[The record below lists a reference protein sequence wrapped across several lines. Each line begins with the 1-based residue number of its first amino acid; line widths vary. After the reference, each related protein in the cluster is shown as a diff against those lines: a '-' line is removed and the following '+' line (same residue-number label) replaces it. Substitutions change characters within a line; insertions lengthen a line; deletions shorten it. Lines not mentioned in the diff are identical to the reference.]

1 MRGRHARAY
10 RALLRL
16 YPRRFRA
23 EYQDEMTRL
32 FAQQVHYARV
42 TEGWAG
48 VLRVWIRSLID
59 LVATAPTEHLEN
71 EVLVASPIGSRDKP
85 AAVRLRPSASPWA
98 AIGLLPLWTLPVLAV
113 LAPDYLHAAIL
124 NPPAMLGLPFGV
136 VAIGGGI
143 LWAALGV
150 VVMANTTSIG
160 LRILALILFTIPST
174 VIVLFCPAFVL
185 ILINLT
191 PQTH

>member
-16 YPRRFRA
+16 YPRRFRVD
-23 EYQDEMTRL
+23 YQDEMTRL

-48 VLRVWIRSLID
+48 VLRVWVRSLID
-59 LVATAPTEHLEN
+59 LVATAPTEHLEK
-71 EVLVASPIGSRDKP
+71 EVLVASPVGARDRQ
-85 AAVRLRPSASPWA
+85 ARIRVRPSASPWV
-98 AIGLLPLWTLPVLAV
+98 AIGLLPLGLLLFLPVLAPNFFGAV
-113 LAPDYLHAAIL
+113 FL

-150 VVMANTTSIG
+150 IVMTNTSSIG
-160 LRILALILFTIPST
+160 LRIVSLILFTIPST
-174 VIVLFCPAFVL
+174 VIVVFCPLFIL
-185 ILINLT
+185 ILLNLT
-191 PQTH
+191 ASS

>member
-32 FAQQVHYARV
+32 FAQQLHYARV
-42 TEGWAG
+42 TEGWVG
-48 VLRVWIRSLID
+48 VLRVWVRSLID
-59 LVATAPTEHLEN
+59 LVATAPTEHLEK
-71 EVLVASPIGSRDKP
+71 EVLIASPVGARDRQ
-85 AAVRLRPSASPWA
+85 ATVRVSPSPGPWV
-98 AIGLLPLWTLPVLAV
+98 AIGLLPLWMLLVLAV
-113 LAPDYLHAAIL
+113 LVPDYLHAAIL
-124 NPPAMLGLPFGV
+124 NPSSMLGLPFGV

-150 VVMANTTSIG
+150 VVMANTASIG
-160 LRILALILFTIPST
+160 PRILALTLFTIPST
-174 VIVLFCPAFVL
+174 VIVVLCPLF
-185 ILINLT
+185 ILIVLNLT
-191 PQTH
+191 PSG